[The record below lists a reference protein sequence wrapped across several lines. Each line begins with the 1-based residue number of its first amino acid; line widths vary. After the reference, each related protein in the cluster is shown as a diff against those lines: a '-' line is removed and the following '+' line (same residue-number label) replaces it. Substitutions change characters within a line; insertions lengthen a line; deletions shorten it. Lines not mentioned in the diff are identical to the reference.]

1 MARRTVRVVDKDL
14 GYAAIMAEIAR
25 FRKAKVLIGF
35 QETTVTH
42 TQTKGTR
49 IKPAGL
55 SMAQIAAQNEFGTDK
70 IPQRSFMRTSFDEN
84 LNRIQALIYREYS
97 KVTAGKTIANK
108 ALGIVG
114 TFVAD
119 LMRKKIRQITTP
131 PNSPRTIAIKKS
143 SKPLIDFGQM
153 VASITYVVQR

>member
-1 MARRTVRVVDKDL
+1 MTRRTARVVDRDL
-14 GYAAIMAEIAR
+14 GYNQIMAEIQR

-42 TQTKGTR
+42 TQTKGDR
-49 IKPAGL
+49 IKQPGL
-55 SMAQIAAQNEFGTDK
+55 SMAQIAAQNEFGTDR

-84 LNRIQALIYREYS
+84 LNRIQKLIYNQYS
-97 KVTAGKTIANK
+97 AVTNGKKTADK
-108 ALGIVG
+108 ALGLIG

-153 VASITYVVQR
+153 VASISYVVQR